1 VGCLK
6 YRILEPVD
14 ASTPDEYRYASGS
27 IERMRGLISDTLA
40 SKVDI
45 IVAPGLIVADAVKRA
60 TTTIPAIVLVGDPLA
75 SGLVASLARPGGN
88 ITGFSSQV
96 PDHGGKLVEVLHELA
111 PHAARAAVLWN
122 PMNGASRD
130 LVQAIREAAGPH
142 GLSPLL
148 HETRRLADFPK
159 VFDAIN
165 EQNPDALIIDTDSLL
180 ISQRKGIIEYAAV
193 HRLPAVYGVRECAGS
208 GFLDGGIS

>member
-1 VGCLK
+1 
-6 YRILEPVD
+6 
-14 ASTPDEYRYASGS
+14 
-27 IERMRGLISDTLA
+27 MRGLISDTLA